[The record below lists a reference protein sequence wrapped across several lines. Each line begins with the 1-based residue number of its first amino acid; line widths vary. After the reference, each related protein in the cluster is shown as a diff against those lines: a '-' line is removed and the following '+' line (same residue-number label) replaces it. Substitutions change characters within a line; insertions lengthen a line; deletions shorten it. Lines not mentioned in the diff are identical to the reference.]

1 MQPKPIKQ
9 PETQYEGKI
18 FSIQTQ
24 KVEYEDGETATY
36 ELCYRSPSVNVFA
49 FNEEGQLLL
58 IKEER
63 FRYSEPTWFL
73 PAGKIEQDETPEE
86 AAQKELQEEAG
97 YKANQLELY
106 KKNEDSSYFVWDVY
120 FYIAKNLEESS
131 IEEDKGEMVEEVK
144 FFNLE
149 KAAEMAIK
157 GDIKNEFL
165 SYYILKYSIL
175 EENIT
180 IN

>member
-1 MQPKPIKQ
+1 MKPKPIKQ

-106 KKNEDSSYFVWDVY
+106 KKNEDSSYFVWDVF
-120 FYIAKNLEESS
+120 FYLAKDLEQNS
-131 IEEDKGEMVEEVK
+131 IEADKGEMVEEAK
-144 FFNLE
+144 FFDLDQ
-149 KAAEMAIK
+149 AAEMALE
-157 GDIKNEFL
+157 GEIKNEFL
-165 SYYILKYSIL
+165 AYYVLKYYLL
-175 EENIT
+175 EQKGGEI
-180 IN
+180 